1 MIKLVEQRSPTVKT
15 ETGKTETRKNE
26 ARAGAKKSPKP
37 PAQKAKPVPLEYF
50 APEANTVAVAGDFN
64 EWNPQADMMK
74 KTKAGWWRANV
85 KLAPG
90 RYQYRFVV
98 DGEQWSEDPENPL
111 KELNEFAAYN
121 SILEV
126 R

>member
-1 MIKLVEQRSPTVKT
+1 MAKSEQRRGENERTVKIAK
-15 ETGKTETRKNE
+15 GIAPKTRTT
-26 ARAGAKKSPKP
+26 A
-37 PAQKAKPVPLEYF
+37 LEYF

-64 EWNPQADMMK
+64 GWDAQAHMLK
-74 KTKAGWWRANV
+74 KSKAGWWKTTL
-85 KLAPG
+85 KLPPG

-98 DGEQWSEDPENPL
+98 NGEQWSEDPENPV
-111 KELNEFAAYN
+111 KEANEFDSYN

>member
-1 MIKLVEQRSPTVKT
+1 MVKT
-15 ETGKTETRKNE
+15 KTDSR
-26 ARAGAKKSPKP
+26 ACAGAKTSAKALAP
-37 PAQKAKPVPLEYF
+37 KAKPVPMEYF

-64 EWNPQADMMK
+64 QWDIQAHMLK
-74 KTKAGWWRANV
+74 KSKAGWWKTSV

-98 DGEQWSEDPENPL
+98 DGEQWSEDPENPA
-111 KELNEFAAYN
+111 KQPNEFASFN

>member
-1 MIKLVEQRSPTVKT
+1 MEQAESSGTRQAARKQPKTQAKAGVEKKT
-15 ETGKTETRKNE
+15 
-26 ARAGAKKSPKP
+26 
-37 PAQKAKPVPLEYF
+37 KAVPLGFY

-64 EWNPQADMMK
+64 GWDIQEHMLEKA
-74 KTKAGWWRANV
+74 KAGWWKINL

-90 RYQYRFVV
+90 TYRYRFVV
-98 DGEQWSEDPENPL
+98 NGEQWSEDPENPN
-111 KELNEFAAYN
+111 KQANEFHSYN

>member
-1 MIKLVEQRSPTVKT
+1 MSKSEHSRSDSERTTKIPKT
-15 ETGKTETRKNE
+15 I
-26 ARAGAKKSPKP
+26 GAKNITM
-37 PAQKAKPVPLEYF
+37 ALEYF

-64 EWNPQADMMK
+64 GWDIQAHMLK
-74 KTKAGWWRANV
+74 KSKAGWWKTNL

-90 RYQYRFVV
+90 RYRYRFIVN
-98 DGEQWSEDPENPL
+98 GEQWSEDPENPN
-111 KELNEFAAYN
+111 KEANEFDSYN

>member
-1 MIKLVEQRSPTVKT
+1 MSKSEHT
-15 ETGKTETRKNE
+15 ETQRTRKIPTKI
-26 ARAGAKKSPKP
+26 GAKKRNT
-37 PAQKAKPVPLEYF
+37 AVEYF

-64 EWNPQADMMK
+64 GWDIQAHMLK
-74 KTKAGWWRANV
+74 KSKAGWWKTNL

-90 RYQYRFVV
+90 RYRYRFVV
-98 DGEQWSEDPENPL
+98 NGEQWTEDPENPN
-111 KELNEFAAYN
+111 KEANEFDSYN

>member
-1 MIKLVEQRSPTVKT
+1 MVKEQTRRQGTGGEKKPTNKMKT
-15 ETGKTETRKNE
+15 V
-26 ARAGAKKSPKP
+26 
-37 PAQKAKPVPLEYF
+37 PVDYF

-64 EWNPQADMMK
+64 GWDTQAVMLK
-74 KTKAGWWRANV
+74 KNKAGWWKANL

-98 DGEQWSEDPENPL
+98 NGEQWSEDPENPN
-111 KELNEFAAYN
+111 KELNEFASFN

>member
-1 MIKLVEQRSPTVKT
+1 
-15 ETGKTETRKNE
+15 
-26 ARAGAKKSPKP
+26 
-37 PAQKAKPVPLEYF
+37 VPIDYF
-50 APEANTVAVAGDFN
+50 APEANTVSVAGDFN
-64 EWNPQADMMK
+64 GWDTQTNMLK
-74 KTKAGWWRANV
+74 KNKAGWWKTNL

-98 DGEQWSEDPENPL
+98 DGQQWSEDPENPN
-111 KELNEFAAYN
+111 KEPNEFASYN

>member
-1 MIKLVEQRSPTVKT
+1 MVRTQSRGADSTVE
-15 ETGKTETRKNE
+15 
-26 ARAGAKKSPKP
+26 KKSSMKT
-37 PAQKAKPVPLEYF
+37 KSVPVDYF

-64 EWNPQADMMK
+64 GWDMQADMLRK
-74 KTKAGWWRANV
+74 NKAGWWKCNL

-98 DGEQWSEDPENPL
+98 NGEQWSEDPENPN
-111 KELNEFAAYN
+111 KEPNEFASFN